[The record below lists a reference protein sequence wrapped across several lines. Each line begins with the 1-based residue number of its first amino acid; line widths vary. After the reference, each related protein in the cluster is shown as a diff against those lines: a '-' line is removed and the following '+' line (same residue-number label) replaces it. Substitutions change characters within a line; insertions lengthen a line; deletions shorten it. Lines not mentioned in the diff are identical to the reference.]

1 MLWEWRKQFWL
12 LYSTR
17 THLLEESNW
26 LTLTGPKTK
35 IPHLLWFKYKMC
47 LHKLVCLKLGL
58 MVLSPRGGCGGGVW
72 LQEVGGWRWALRFIA
87 KDHFLYSL
95 CSLVHHY
102 VKSHPWALAA
112 RPSCPRW
119 AVPSNG
125 SRNKSLT
132 LFLIRYLVT
141 ATSVHQSSPQL
152 LANQVCDAVG
162 EPQELGAL
170 CEVASLPPEPTFIY
184 IFYVC
189 VFTHMILT

>member
-1 MLWEWRKQFWL
+1 M
-12 LYSTR
+12 TR
-17 THLLEESNW
+17 
-26 LTLTGPKTK
+26 PKTK
-35 IPHLLWFKYKMC
+35 IPHLLWFKCKMC
-47 LHKLVCLKLGL
+47 LRKLVCLKLGV

-72 LQEVGGWRWALRFIA
+72 LQEVGGAAGSGRLKVGF
-87 KDHFLYSL
+87 KVYSQRPL
-95 CSLVHHY
+95 PVLSLLLGPSLL
-102 VKSHPWALAA
+102 KSHPRALVA

-184 IFYVC
+184 VFYVC